1 VSDIIAAGIVPAAI
15 EMMDALSIEA
25 AEEAVHCNYPAGA
38 GAVLLVE
45 LDGPAAE
52 VETELATARAIC
64 EAAGATEIR
73 AADDPAERAGIWAG
87 RKSAFAAVGRISPA
101 YIVQDGVVPR
111 TSLGAVLA
119 RIAALSAES
128 GIRVANVFHAGDG
141 NLHPLV
147 LYDDAVPGQEE
158 AAEEVSGAILDAC
171 LEHGGSITG
180 EHGVGVDKSRYMPKM
195 FTADDLDTM
204 QLLRCA
210 FDPASLCNPGKVFP
224 TPRLCGEVP
233 GHRRA
238 VHPAVSAGQAIE
250 IFLWTPNGCWYPP
263 SGRRLSRPARR
274 WLQDPPR
281 TRWRA
286 WCRRTWPRPPPSPR
300 SPPCCGP
307 RRPSGSRSCRAA
319 PAPGSA
325 GASRLSPATW
335 PWTCA

>member
-1 VSDIIAAGIVPAAI
+1 VTKIVVKLMPLPEVVHLLLVAYDTTSQGGQAVSDIIGAGIVPAAI
-15 EMMDALSIEA
+15 EMMDALAIEA

-52 VETELATARAIC
+52 VEAEMSTVRALC

-111 TSLGAVLA
+111 TSLGTVLA
-119 RIAALSAES
+119 HIASLSADS

-147 LYDDAVPGQEE
+147 LYDDAVPGEAE
-158 AAEEVSGAILDAC
+158 AAEKVSGAILDAC
-171 LEHGGSITG
+171 LEQGGSITG

-195 FTADDLDTM
+195 FGADDLDTM
-204 QLLRCA
+204 QLVRCA
-210 FDPASLCNPGKVFP
+210 FDPASLCNPGKIFP

-238 VHPAVSAGQAIE
+238 AHISGHPAVAAGQAE
-250 IFLWTPNGCWYPP
+250 IF
-263 SGRRLSRPARR
+263 
-274 WLQDPPR
+274 
-281 TRWRA
+281 
-286 WCRRTWPRPPPSPR
+286 
-300 SPPCCGP
+300 
-307 RRPSGSRSCRAA
+307 
-319 PAPGSA
+319 
-325 GASRLSPATW
+325 
-335 PWTCA
+335 

>member
-1 VSDIIAAGIVPAAI
+1 TQLVARLGTARGGGRRLRGAYGWRAGGGRAVPAIIGAASAPAAI
-15 EMMDALSIEA
+15 EMMDALAIEA

-52 VETELATARAIC
+52 VEAELSTVRALG
-64 EAAGATEIR
+64 EAAGATEIQ

-119 RIAALSAES
+119 RISALSAEA

-147 LYDDAVPGQEE
+147 LYDDNVPGQAE
-158 AAEEVSGAILDAC
+158 AAEKVSGAILDAC

-195 FTADDLDTM
+195 FGADDLDTM
-204 QLLRCA
+204 QLVRCA
-210 FDPASLCNPGKVFP
+210 FDPAGLCNPGEIFP
-224 TPRLCGEVP
+224 PPRLCGEVP

-238 VHPAVSAGQAIE
+238 PHPAVVAGRAE
-250 IFLWTPNGCWYPP
+250 IFLYGHRTVVASRGPP
-263 SGRRLSRPARR
+263 GSCRRLPGAGRRH
-274 WLQDPPR
+274 
-281 TRWRA
+281 
-286 WCRRTWPRPPPSPR
+286 CRRRGGGGDS
-300 SPPCCGP
+300 
-307 RRPSGSRSCRAA
+307 
-319 PAPGSA
+319 
-325 GASRLSPATW
+325 LV
-335 PWTCA
+335 